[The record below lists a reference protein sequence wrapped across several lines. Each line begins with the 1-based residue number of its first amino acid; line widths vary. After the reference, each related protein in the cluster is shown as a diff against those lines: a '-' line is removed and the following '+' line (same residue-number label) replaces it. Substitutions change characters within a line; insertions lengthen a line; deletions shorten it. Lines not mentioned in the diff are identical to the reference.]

1 MAADADNVAES
12 GWRREPVA
20 VELVAIIKHDCPVCV
35 ELLPVLD
42 AAAAGGAPLRIVS
55 QSSAGETAEL
65 RRSLGLVAPVELDD
79 GLVLSARYDPDAVP
93 TVLLLDAGEERG
105 RVEGLARDR
114 LRTLASEAGVPL
126 ALDGLPAHRP
136 GCASRTRDPRIAAT
150 LAVRAA
156 RAEGRLRSRSLRLGA
171 HEDPF
176 EALHERGLTDGLPV
190 VPPTPE
196 RVVALLEGTSRHPQ
210 DVVGIVPPYGGT
222 ATVEKVAVN
231 AVMAG
236 CRPEHLPFVLAAV
249 EAACE
254 ERFSM
259 HGLLATTHPA
269 GPLVVASGPLTAR
282 AGMNAR
288 GNCLGQGNRA
298 NLAIGR
304 SLQLVVRN
312 LGGGRPQLED
322 RSAHGQPGKV
332 GACFAELL
340 EGSPWEPLSADR
352 GFGAG
357 ETTVTL
363 YAAEAPRLIADQ
375 VARDPA
381 GLCASFGLAL
391 QSVAHPKSPFA
402 WDALLVV
409 GPEHGRI
416 LREAGWD
423 RARVRGEL
431 MRRTTHRVADM
442 LRGAGGSPEGLDP
455 AIFGDNP
462 EGTVPKF
469 AGPERIGL
477 VHAGGSAG
485 LFSMV
490 YGMWA
495 SGDMGSTPVTR
506 RVEPWM

>member
-1 MAADADNVAES
+1 MA
-12 GWRREPVA
+12 RE
-20 VELVAIIKHDCPVCV
+20 LMAIVKHDCPVCV
-35 ELLPVLD
+35 ALLPALD
-42 AAAAGGAPLRIVS
+42 AAAAGGAPLRIIS
-55 QSSAGETAEL
+55 QSSPEDTAEL
-65 RRSLGLVAPVELDD
+65 RQSLRLSAPLEIDE
-79 GLVLSARYDPDAVP
+79 GLVLSARFDPDAVP
-93 TVLLLDAGEERG
+93 AVLLLEAGEERG

-114 LRTLASEAGVPL
+114 LLRLAEEAGVPL
-126 ALDGLPAHRP
+126 QLDGLPAHRP
-136 GCASRTRDPRIAAT
+136 GCASRTRDPRVAPL

-156 RAEGRLRSRSLRLGA
+156 RGEGRLRSRSLWLGV

-176 EALHERGLTDGLPV
+176 EALHDRGLTDGLPV

-196 RVVALLEGTSRHPQ
+196 RVVALMEGTRRHPQ
-210 DVVGIVPPYGGT
+210 DVVGVVPPYGGT

-236 CRPEHLPFVLAAV
+236 CRPEHLPLVLAAV
-249 EAACE
+249 EAACD
-254 ERFSM
+254 ERFAM

-269 GPLVVASGPLTAR
+269 GPLIVASGPLTAR
-282 AGMNAR
+282 VGMNSR

-304 SLQLVVRN
+304 ALQLVVRN

-322 RSAHGQPGKV
+322 RAAHGQPGKV
-332 GACFAELL
+332 GACFAELI

-352 GFGAG
+352 GFAAD

-363 YAAEAPRLIADQ
+363 YAAEAPRLILDQ
-375 VARDPA
+375 LARDPA
-381 GLCASFGLAL
+381 GLCASYGLAL
-391 QSVAHPKSPFA
+391 QSVAHPKSLMI

-416 LREAGWD
+416 LRDSGWD
-423 RARVRGEL
+423 RTRVRQEL
-431 MRRTTHRVADM
+431 MQRTTRRAGDL

-455 AIFGDNP
+455 ALLGGDP
-462 EGTVPKF
+462 DLPVPKF

-477 VHAGGSAG
+477 VHAGGDAG

-495 SGDMGSTPVTR
+495 SGEIGSTPVTR
-506 RVEPWM
+506 SVEPWT

>member
-1 MAADADNVAES
+1 MA
-12 GWRREPVA
+12 R
-20 VELVAIIKHDCPVCV
+20 ELVAIIKHDCPVCV
-35 ELLPVLD
+35 ELLPALD

-55 QSSAGETAEL
+55 QSDEGDTAALWERL
-65 RRSLGLVAPVELDD
+65 RLSAPVEIDEELA
-79 GLVLSARYDPDAVP
+79 LSARFDPDAVP
-93 TVLLLDAGEERG
+93 TVLLLDGGEERG

-114 LRTLASEAGVPL
+114 LADLASAAGVAL
-126 ALDGLPAHRP
+126 RLDGLPAHRP

-150 LAVRAA
+150 LAARAA
-156 RAEGRLRSRSLRLGA
+156 RAEGRLRSRSLWIGT
-171 HEDPF
+171 HEDPY
-176 EALHERGLTDGLPV
+176 EALVERGFTDGLPV

-196 RVVALLEGTSRHPQ
+196 RVVALLEGTRRHPQ
-210 DVVGIVPPYGGT
+210 EVVGIVPPYGGT

-236 CRPEHLPFVLAAV
+236 CLPEYLPFVLAAV

-254 ERFSM
+254 ERFTM

-269 GPLVVASGPLTAR
+269 GPLVVASGPLTER
-282 AGMNAR
+282 AGLNAR

-312 LGGGRPQLED
+312 IGGGRPQFED
-322 RSAHGQPGKV
+322 RSAHGNPGKV

-340 EGSPWEPLSADR
+340 EGSPWEPLSVDR
-352 GFGAG
+352 GFDAGA
-357 ETTVTL
+357 TTVTL
-363 YAAEAPRLIADQ
+363 WAAEAPRLIVDQ
-375 VARDPA
+375 IARDPE
-381 GLCASFGLAL
+381 GLCASFALAL
-391 QSVAHPKSPFA
+391 QSVAHPKQLFI

-423 RARVRGEL
+423 RARTRQEL
-431 MRRTTHRVADM
+431 MRLTTSRVGDM

-455 AIFGDNP
+455 AVFGGNP
-462 EGTVPKF
+462 DGMIPKF
-469 AGPERIGL
+469 AGPDRIGL

-495 SGDMGSTPVTR
+495 SGDIGSTPVTR
-506 RVEPWM
+506 SVEPWM